1 MNDLDIRAMA
11 AASYDQAYEAVE
23 SQENPAWAVE
33 LAATSLNL
41 WRRVGNEQNL
51 SIGCWLYSRALSKAG
66 AHQAAIAVANNMLS
80 HLAAIDD
87 PADWLVASA
96 HEGWA
101 RALGGAMDERF
112 ESALK
117 QALASIDAI
126 KELADRQLIQS
137 QISDLL

>member
-1 MNDLDIRAMA
+1 MNDLDIRTL
-11 AASYDQAYEAVE
+11 AASTYNEAYEAVE
-23 SQENPAWAVE
+23 SQENSAWAVE

-66 AHQAAIAVANNMLS
+66 AHQAAIAVANNMLN
-80 HLAAIDD
+80 HLAAIDE

-101 RALGGAMDERF
+101 RALAGAADDRF
-112 ESALK
+112 EAALE
-117 QALASIDAI
+117 QAQASITAI
-126 KELADRQLIQS
+126 RVEADKLLIQS
-137 QISDLL
+137 QIADLL

>member
-11 AASYDQAYEAVE
+11 AASYNEAFEAVE

-112 ESALK
+112 EAALK

-126 KELADRQLIQS
+126 KELADRQLIRS

>member
-11 AASYDQAYEAVE
+11 ATSYNEAFEAVE

-51 SIGCWLYSRALSKAG
+51 AIGCWLYSRALSKAG

-101 RALGGAMDERF
+101 RALGGDMDERF

>member
-11 AASYDQAYEAVE
+11 AASYNEAFEAVE
-23 SQENPAWAVE
+23 SQDNPAWALE

-80 HLAAIDD
+80 HLAAIDE

>member
-1 MNDLDIRAMA
+1 LNDLDIRAMA
-11 AASYDQAYEAVE
+11 SATYNEAYEAVE

-66 AHQAAIAVANNMLS
+66 AHEAAIAVANNMLS
-80 HLAAIDD
+80 HLAAIDE

-112 ESALK
+112 AVALE
-117 QALASIDAI
+117 QAKASIAAI
-126 KELADRQLIQS
+126 QAEAHRQLIQS
-137 QISDLL
+137 QIADLL

>member
-11 AASYDQAYEAVE
+11 AASYNEAFEAVE
-23 SQENPAWAVE
+23 SQDNPAWALE

-66 AHQAAIAVANNMLS
+66 AHQAAITVANNMLS
-80 HLAAIDD
+80 HLAAIDE